1 MCKQDEN
8 FPKEAL
14 SAQTESTQSP
24 KKIKFYYVV
33 IVIQQATFQG
43 MSNQMSQYAC
53 KPTLL
58 LTMLTTMCA
67 RDLIK
72 KIELLLTNSY
82 FDSEIIKLTFR
93 NNKEDIE
100 RCVRTQI
107 KNLSFLET
115 YFNILFLEIT
125 ELKFN

>member
-1 MCKQDEN
+1 
-8 FPKEAL
+8 
-14 SAQTESTQSP
+14 
-24 KKIKFYYVV
+24 
-33 IVIQQATFQG
+33 
-43 MSNQMSQYAC
+43 MSQYAC